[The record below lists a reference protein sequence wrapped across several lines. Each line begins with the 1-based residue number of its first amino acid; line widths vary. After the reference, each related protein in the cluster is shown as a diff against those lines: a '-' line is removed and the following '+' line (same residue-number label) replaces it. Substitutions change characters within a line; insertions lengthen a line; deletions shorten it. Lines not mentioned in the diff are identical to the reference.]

1 MRTLPRD
8 AASTH
13 LHARC
18 PSAGVTELMELQPEG
33 LERPQGPLP
42 LYGQPQMSDLY
53 PGKSLRIY

>member
-18 PSAGVTELMELQPEG
+18 PSVGAMELMELQPEG

-42 LYGQPQMSDLY
+42 LYGQP
-53 PGKSLRIY
+53 